1 MSKKNSIVLSHKN
14 PFSETER
21 VKTLYLNFKKK
32 ISKLKKNKFIV
43 AVSGGPD
50 SLALAAM
57 CKAFESDNSNKKFY
71 YVNINHGLR
80 KNSKSESKYVKKI
93 LQKQKITLKIINNK
107 KKIKNNIQH
116 SARKIRY
123 ALLKDESK
131 KRNVNLIL
139 TAHHKDD
146 QIETFLIR
154 LSRGSG
160 VQGLSSMGIMSP
172 LDNKT
177 KVIRPFLTESKKELI
192 FASKKIFGNYV
203 KDPSNKNQ
211 KFLRSKIRKLLP
223 ILKKY
228 GIKDDQII
236 KSINNLKSSNKTIN
250 LYFNEVLKKIVKQ
263 KKKIFEIQ
271 KKGLFSLNDDL
282 QIKILGFAIKSL
294 SKSEYPPRSKK
305 IINAIKFLNSKSEM
319 KYHLA
324 GCCLISKNSHII
336 IKKAQ

>member
-14 PFSETER
+14 SLSGSERITR
-21 VKTLYLNFKKK
+21 LYLNFKKK
-32 ISKLKKNKFIV
+32 ILKYKTNKFLV

-57 CKAFESDNSNKKFY
+57 CKVFEMNNTNKKFY
-71 YVNINHGLR
+71 YIHINHGIR
-80 KNSKSESKYVKKI
+80 KSSKKEAEHVRRI
-93 LQKQKITLKIINNK
+93 LSKQKITLKIVNNK

-116 SARKIRY
+116 NARKIRY
-123 ALLKDESK
+123 ALLNKESK
-131 KRNVNLIL
+131 KKNIRLVL

-160 VQGLSSMGIMSP
+160 IQGLSSMSLTSLI
-172 LDNKT
+172 DNKT
-177 KVIRPFLTESKKELI
+177 KLMRPFLSESKAELI
-192 FASKKIFGNYV
+192 FASKKIFGYYV

-236 KSINNLKSSNKTIN
+236 KSINNLKSSTNTIN
-250 LYFNEVLKKIVKQ
+250 TYFNEVVKKIVK
-263 KKKIFEIQ
+263 KKNRNFIINRND
-271 KKGLFSLNDDL
+271 LFFLNDEL
-282 QIKILGFAIKSL
+282 QIKILGFVIKSL
-294 SKSEYPPRSKK
+294 SKSDYPPRSKK
-305 IINAIKFLNSKSEM
+305 IINALKFLNIKSEM
-319 KYHLA
+319 NYHLA
-324 GCCLISKNSHII
+324 GCWMISKKSHIY
-336 IKKAQ
+336 IKKA

>member
-1 MSKKNSIVLSHKN
+1 
-14 PFSETER
+14 
-21 VKTLYLNFKKK
+21 
-32 ISKLKKNKFIV
+32 
-43 AVSGGPD
+43 
-50 SLALAAM
+50 M
-57 CKAFESDNSNKKFY
+57 CKAFESKFKKKFY

-93 LQKQKITLKIINNK
+93 LKKQIITLKIINNK

-116 SARKIRY
+116 NARKIRY
-123 ALLKDESK
+123 ALLKDECK
-131 KRNVNLIL
+131 KRKIKFIL

-192 FASKKIFGNYV
+192 FASKKVFGNYI

-263 KKKIFEIQ
+263 KKK
-271 KKGLFSLNDDL
+271 
-282 QIKILGFAIKSL
+282 
-294 SKSEYPPRSKK
+294 
-305 IINAIKFLNSKSEM
+305 KF
-319 KYHLA
+319 
-324 GCCLISKNSHII
+324 
-336 IKKAQ
+336 

>member
-1 MSKKNSIVLSHKN
+1 MSKKNSIVLSHKKF
-14 PFSETER
+14 FSETER

-32 ISKLKKNKFIV
+32 ISKLKKNKFLV

-93 LQKQKITLKIINNK
+93 LQKQKITLKIINN

-177 KVIRPFLTESKKELI
+177 KVIRPFLT
-192 FASKKIFGNYV
+192 
-203 KDPSNKNQ
+203 DQ
-211 KFLRSKIRKLLP
+211 KRTNF
-223 ILKKY
+223 
-228 GIKDDQII
+228 
-236 KSINNLKSSNKTIN
+236 
-250 LYFNEVLKKIVKQ
+250 
-263 KKKIFEIQ
+263 
-271 KKGLFSLNDDL
+271 
-282 QIKILGFAIKSL
+282 
-294 SKSEYPPRSKK
+294 
-305 IINAIKFLNSKSEM
+305 
-319 KYHLA
+319 
-324 GCCLISKNSHII
+324 C
-336 IKKAQ
+336 IKKNLW

>member
-1 MSKKNSIVLSHKN
+1 
-14 PFSETER
+14 
-21 VKTLYLNFKKK
+21 
-32 ISKLKKNKFIV
+32 
-43 AVSGGPD
+43 
-50 SLALAAM
+50 M

-192 FASKKIFGNYV
+192 FASKK
-203 KDPSNKNQ
+203 
-211 KFLRSKIRKLLP
+211 
-223 ILKKY
+223 
-228 GIKDDQII
+228 
-236 KSINNLKSSNKTIN
+236 
-250 LYFNEVLKKIVKQ
+250 
-263 KKKIFEIQ
+263 
-271 KKGLFSLNDDL
+271 SLV
-282 QIKILGFAIKSL
+282 I
-294 SKSEYPPRSKK
+294 
-305 IINAIKFLNSKSEM
+305 M
-319 KYHLA
+319 
-324 GCCLISKNSHII
+324 
-336 IKKAQ
+336 